1 VGLGAPEPLEPVE
14 GFIPL
19 CHTLCLTLSKEWET
33 ALHPLGGIEDP
44 LSLGHLGRWVLA
56 RPLART
62 RDGSKDQAREAV
74 DWELGSQ
81 VSPRVPSRG
90 RGVLGFHS
98 ILGQKVCTSV
108 PEGYSPRALER
119 S

>member
-1 VGLGAPEPLEPVE
+1 VGLGAPEPLELVE
-14 GFIPL
+14 GFITL
-19 CHTLCLTLSKEWET
+19 CHTSCLTFSKEWAT

-56 RPLART
+56 RPLAQT
-62 RDGSKDQAREAV
+62 RDGSKDQARAAV

-90 RGVLGFHS
+90 GACSGFTRSLARRCARVYLRG
-98 ILGQKVCTSV
+98 I
-108 PEGYSPRALER
+108 ALER